1 MFQTSYQS
9 GQFFELFD
17 PKANRDNDKVYR
29 MVGPTGFHRSYD
41 KDLKGNSQQDAG
53 YILEVE
59 DNKAQLPRDEKLEL
73 CLLQ

>member
-17 PKANRDNDKVYR
+17 PKANRENDKVYR
-29 MVGPTGFHRSYD
+29 MVVPTGFRRTYD
-41 KDLKGNSQQDAG
+41 KELKGMHTVIVG
-53 YILEVE
+53 YVLEVE
-59 DNKAQLPRDEKLEL
+59 DNKAQFPRDEKLEL